1 VETVAEL
8 DSGGLLWAAR
18 VARTRAEM
26 PGESYGDG
34 QCICFDLGFCGGA
47 GDGNRTR
54 MTSLEDRCA
63 QWSVTSEN
71 IAAGRWR
78 AHARELP

>member
-1 VETVAEL
+1 MGILTVALE
-8 DSGGLLWAAR
+8 GGHH
-18 VARTRAEM
+18 V
-26 PGESYGDG
+26 P
-34 QCICFDLGFCGGA
+34 DLGFRGGA

-78 AHARELP
+78 AHARE